1 MMMCYVVWMNPEAA
15 PLYSHPNIP
24 VHQSLAGGY
33 YVQFRLRD
41 RRGVSVWMNPYEGA
55 PEGLR
60 YVAHENE
67 ILQSG
72 EFLKIPSTMFETH
85 SASAIT
91 EYIDEIV
98 ERTLE
103 PSKLSD
109 MMLEIL

>member
-1 MMMCYVVWMNPEAA
+1 M
-15 PLYSHPNIP
+15 
-24 VHQSLAGGY
+24 
-33 YVQFRLRD
+33 FRLQD

-55 PEGLR
+55 PEGFR

-67 ILQSG
+67 ILASG
-72 EFLKIPSTMFETH
+72 EFLKISSTKFETH

-98 ERTLE
+98 ERVLE